1 MFNCTKHLIIHL
13 KSNIWLNISSINQKK
28 QKLNK
33 SLIYIRL

>member
-1 MFNCTKHLIIHL
+1 MFNCTKQLIIHL